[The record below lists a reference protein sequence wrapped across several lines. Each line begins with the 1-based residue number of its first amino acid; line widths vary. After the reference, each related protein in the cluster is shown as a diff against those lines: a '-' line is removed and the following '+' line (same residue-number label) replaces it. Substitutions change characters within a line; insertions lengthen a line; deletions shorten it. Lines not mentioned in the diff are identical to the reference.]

1 MLSPFDHAYP
11 SDLAALVLRRWD
23 EAVAAGWCGLAR
35 PDPAAL
41 AAVLSTC
48 YQATLLREE
57 GRPVTFRLALSDPD
71 AFEPAGG
78 PPSGFHRL
86 VFIRRLPLDA
96 HELRRLSPA
105 AVFSRSLIGAT
116 LTAADPPAVWG
127 LIHSGPQWLQSLRG
141 GRPRHQTVPDVLMI
155 AATGPGRLFV
165 SIGSRTLAELK
176 GGTVSSMELDLF
188 ESRWMQDRLAEMTG
202 VTQAAV
208 TGPGHSTDDRG
219 PRIDAWFAAVLV
231 GHVLRRML
239 ATIRAAEHGGTV
251 ILIPRHRASAL
262 LSDGRQMRV
271 KYAFS
276 DEEPRR
282 RIATLV
288 EAMMHEMARDASRG
302 AVIGWDS
309 YQSSAAA
316 QVAEIDEALFEVAQ
330 LLADLTRVDG
340 TVVMT
345 DSLEV
350 LGFGVEIAGD
360 LPEVGQVARARD
372 LDGNDREWVRTDRV
386 GTRHRSAYRLC
397 QALHEALALVVSQD
411 GGLRFIRWHVDA
423 VTYWEQLAIGPWD
436 V

>member
-1 MLSPFDHAYP
+1 VPLPIDHAYP
-11 SDLAALVLRRWD
+11 SDLATLVLRRWD
-23 EAVAAGWCGLAR
+23 DAVAAGWCDLTR
-35 PDPAAL
+35 PDAASL

-71 AFEPAGG
+71 AFEAAGG

-86 VFIRRLPLDA
+86 VFVRRLPLDA

-116 LTAADPPAVWG
+116 LTASEQPAVWG

-141 GRPRHQTVPDVLMI
+141 GRARHQTVPEVLMI
-155 AATGPGRLFV
+155 AATGPGRLLV

-176 GGTVSSMELDLF
+176 SGTVSSMEMDLF
-188 ESRWMQDRLAEMTG
+188 ESRWMQDRLAEMTS
-202 VTQAAV
+202 VNLAV
-208 TGPGHSTDDRG
+208 LSGHGQPADDGAPG
-219 PRIDAWFAAVLV
+219 IDAPFATVLV

-239 ATIRAAEHGGTV
+239 ATVRAAEHGGTV
-251 ILIPRHRASAL
+251 ILIPRHRASVL
-262 LSDGRQMRV
+262 LADGRYMRV
-271 KYAFS
+271 KYAFD

-288 EAMMHEMARDASRG
+288 GAMMHEMARHVSKG
-302 AVIGWDS
+302 ATIGWDS

-316 QVAEIDEALFEVAQ
+316 QVAEIDESLFEVAQ

-340 TVVMT
+340 TVLMT

-350 LGFGVEIAGD
+350 LGFGVEIAGE
-360 LPEVGQVARARD
+360 LPEVAQVARARD

-397 QALHEALALVVSQD
+397 QALHDALALVVSQD
-411 GGLRFIRWHVDA
+411 GGLRFIRWHGDA

-436 V
+436 A